1 MRGTGYGAAAA
12 AAIAST
18 SMLIGRAAAD
28 VDPIVIKGSKFFYGG
43 NGTQFFMRGVAYQQ
57 EYSTNSS
64 SSGQDGGHYKDPL
77 ADVDGC
83 KRDIPILEELRT
95 NTIRVYA
102 IDPKADHT
110 ECMSM
115 LQDAGIYVVADLSQ
129 PDASIIRNS
138 PSWDD
143 ELYARYAEV
152 IDAMAPYNNTL
163 GFFAGNEVSNQ
174 PNNTDASAFVKAAVR
189 DMKSYIKKQNY
200 RPIGVGY
207 ATNDDGEIR
216 DDMAAYFDCGDR
228 ESAIDFWGY
237 NIYSWCGDSSF
248 TKSGYDVQTKNFAN
262 YDVPVFFAEYGCNQ
276 VTPRKFTDVEALYG
290 DQMSDVWSGG
300 IVYMYFQEDNDY
312 GLVSVD
318 GDNVSKREDFS
329 YYSSQIAT
337 VSPSGVNMNSYSA
350 SKTAAAC
357 PTESGSWNAKS
368 SPLPPTPNKQLCAC
382 MYNSL
387 TCAPNADLDAESV
400 GELFGTVCGLG
411 DGSQCDGIAAN
422 ASTGDYGAYS
432 MCNATEKLGWIMDAY
447 YQAQDS
453 TNQASACDFDGSAAT
468 KSGAS
473 PSGVCADLM
482 KEAGSDGTGEVTAQP
497 SATGAGAAAN
507 GGKGESASGS
517 KGAAAIFRPSYT
529 SGNWQAVSLLALG
542 LLSGFGMVLL

>member
-1 MRGTGYGAAAA
+1 MRGLATAAAA
-12 AAIAST
+12 AT
-18 SMLIGRAAAD
+18 MLVGRAAAD
-28 VDPIVIKGSKFFYGG
+28 VAPIVIKGSKFFYSN

-64 SSGQDGGHYKDPL
+64 TQADEAGGHYKDPL
-77 ADVDGC
+77 ADVAGC
-83 KRDIPILEELRT
+83 TRDIPILEELRT

-102 IDPKADHT
+102 LDPTADHK

-115 LQDAGIYVVADLSQ
+115 LADAGIYVVADLSQ
-129 PDASIIRNS
+129 PDSSIIRND
-138 PSWDD
+138 PQWDD
-143 ELYARYAEV
+143 ELYARYAAV
-152 IDAMAPYNNTL
+152 IDEMQQFNNTL

-189 DMKSYIKKQNY
+189 DMKAYIKQQDY

-207 ATNDDGEIR
+207 ATNDDGKIR
-216 DDMAAYFDCGDR
+216 DQMAAYFDCGDR
-228 ESAIDFWGY
+228 SEAIDFWGY
-237 NIYSWCGDSSF
+237 NIYSWCGDSSY
-248 TKSGYDVQTKNFAN
+248 TKSGYDVQTKNFEN

-290 DQMSDVWSGG
+290 DQMTPVWSGG
-300 IVYMYFQEDNDY
+300 IVYMYFQEANNY

-318 GDNVSKREDFS
+318 GDKVSKREDFS

-337 VSPSGVNMNSYSA
+337 VDPSGVNSNSYSA

-357 PTESGSWNAKS
+357 PTEEADWNAKS

-382 MYNSL
+382 MFNSL
-387 TCAPNADLDAESV
+387 TCAPKSDISAEDV

-432 MCNATEKLGWIMDAY
+432 MCNSTEKLGWVMDAY

-453 TNQASACDFDGSAAT
+453 TNQASACDFDGNAAT
-468 KSGAS
+468 VSAIS
-473 PSGVCADLM
+473 PSGACSSLM
-482 KEAGSDGTGEVTAQP
+482 SEAGAAGTGVVSSKPT
-497 SATGAGAAAN
+497 ATGAGAAAN
-507 GGKGESASGS
+507 GGSGESGSASGS
-517 KGAAAIFRPSYT
+517 KGAAAHFGPGYS
-529 SGNWQAVSLLALG
+529 SGNWQAVSLLVLG

>member
-64 SSGQDGGHYKDPL
+64 SAASEAGGHYKDPL

-102 IDPKADHT
+102 IDPTANHD

-189 DMKSYIKKQNY
+189 DMKAYIKEQDY

-237 NIYSWCGDSSF
+237 NIYSWCGDSSY
-248 TKSGYDVQTKNFAN
+248 TKSGYDVQTKNFEQ

-276 VTPRKFTDVEALYG
+276 VTPLC
-290 DQMSDVWSGG
+290 
-300 IVYMYFQEDNDY
+300 
-312 GLVSVD
+312 L
-318 GDNVSKREDFS
+318 
-329 YYSSQIAT
+329 
-337 VSPSGVNMNSYSA
+337 
-350 SKTAAAC
+350 
-357 PTESGSWNAKS
+357 
-368 SPLPPTPNKQLCAC
+368 PLPTSSSVLAC
-382 MYNSL
+382 ITL
-387 TCAPNADLDAESV
+387 
-400 GELFGTVCGLG
+400 
-411 DGSQCDGIAAN
+411 
-422 ASTGDYGAYS
+422 
-432 MCNATEKLGWIMDAY
+432 
-447 YQAQDS
+447 
-453 TNQASACDFDGSAAT
+453 
-468 KSGAS
+468 
-473 PSGVCADLM
+473 
-482 KEAGSDGTGEVTAQP
+482 
-497 SATGAGAAAN
+497 
-507 GGKGESASGS
+507 
-517 KGAAAIFRPSYT
+517 
-529 SGNWQAVSLLALG
+529 
-542 LLSGFGMVLL
+542 